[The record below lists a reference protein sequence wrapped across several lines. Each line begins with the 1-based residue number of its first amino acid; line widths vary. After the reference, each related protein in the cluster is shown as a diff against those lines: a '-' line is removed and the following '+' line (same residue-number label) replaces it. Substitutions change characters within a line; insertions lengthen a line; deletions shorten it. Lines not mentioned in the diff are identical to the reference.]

1 MRKNPEKRIG
11 AGEQDAAEVKAQR
24 FFGVCLFLTN

>member
-11 AGEQDAAEVKAQR
+11 AGEEDAAEVKRQR
-24 FFGVCLFLTN
+24 FFNVNYFA